1 MDEQYKQQIS
11 KIINDI
17 VTPICGVVELDYVK
31 EGDQWRVNV
40 ISPNGQQLF
49 GYKGELL
56 NALQHLLR
64 VLIHRHNPDDRTR
77 FLLDV
82 GMTRQ
87 RREEY
92 INKQI
97 PEMAKEDVL
106 KNGMTYIVQNLSS
119 YERRIIHGMLA
130 EVKGLET
137 LSVGD
142 GYSRKL
148 LIRPTSEMGSLGMD
162 NSKIIDINS
171 IEILGDQH
179 A

>member
-11 KIINDI
+11 KIINNI
-17 VTPICGVVELDYVK
+17 VTPICGPVELEYAK

-40 ISPNGQQLF
+40 VSPNGPELF

-56 NALQHLLR
+56 NALQHLIR
-64 VLIHRHNPDDRTR
+64 VLIHKQFVDDRTR

-82 GMTRQ
+82 GMTRH
-87 RREEY
+87 RREDY

-97 PEMAKEDVL
+97 PEMAKEEVL
-106 KNGMTYIVQNLSS
+106 KNGTTYIVQNLSS

-148 LIRPTSEMGSLGMD
+148 LIRPTTEIGSMGMD
-162 NSKIIDINS
+162 NSKIIDINA
-171 IEILGDQH
+171 IETLGGTH
-179 A
+179 L